1 MKKDTTLGMVKLF
14 EPITQQLQAGTFREK
29 KLGELVSKLQT
40 LIATVRGN
48 ECRSDGGEESFS
60 VYKNFSNLNFNKIE
74 LIELITKL

>member
-1 MKKDTTLGMVKLF
+1 MEKDTTLGMVKLF

-29 KLGELVSKLQT
+29 KLAELVSKLQS

-48 ECRSDGGEESFS
+48 ECLSDGSEESFS
-60 VYKNFSNLNFNKIE
+60 VYISILNFDKMK